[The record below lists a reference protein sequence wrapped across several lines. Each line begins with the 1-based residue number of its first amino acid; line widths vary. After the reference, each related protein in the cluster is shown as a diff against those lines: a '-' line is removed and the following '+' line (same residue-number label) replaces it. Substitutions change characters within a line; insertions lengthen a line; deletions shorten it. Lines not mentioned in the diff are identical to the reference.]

1 MSAPMTPERLT
12 EIRACDAEMTD
23 ILLVV
28 RPAVRHRRELLA
40 EVDRL
45 SAQTAVVV
53 SFLAERADFLRAI
66 GASPN
71 ADADYWRWQGHAE
84 SRRHLSER
92 LAALDSGALGLWT
105 VPDHLIGDLT

>member
-1 MSAPMTPERLT
+1 MTAPMTPERLT

-45 SAQTAVVV
+45 SAQTVTLYLVPV
-53 SFLAERADFLRAI
+53 SLATAQQFV
-66 GASPN
+66 SM
-71 ADADYWRWQGHAE
+71 WH
-84 SRRHLSER
+84 RHQVEIPR
-92 LAALDSGALGLWT
+92 TLWEAT
-105 VPDHLIGDLT
+105 